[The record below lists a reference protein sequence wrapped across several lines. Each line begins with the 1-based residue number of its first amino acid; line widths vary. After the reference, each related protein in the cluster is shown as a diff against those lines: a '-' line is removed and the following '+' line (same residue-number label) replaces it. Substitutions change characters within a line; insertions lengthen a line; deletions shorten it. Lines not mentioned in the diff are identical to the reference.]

1 MDKVSEAIST
11 IRKAA
16 KLAQTYSGL
25 PLYLGFSGGKDS
37 LVVYDLARRAGVD
50 FEAWF
55 NPTTLDPAENIRYIR
70 QHFPEVRFTK
80 VRQSFFSLV
89 RKKKML
95 PTMLVRYCCREYKE
109 GHGVGRV
116 CLMGVRRAESARR
129 SGRKL
134 VAVMKSNRTLVESD
148 SLSPVTTM
156 CYGGGRE
163 KITVRPILDWT
174 DDEVWAYIKDNGLP
188 VNPVYGHA
196 RRVGCLFCPM
206 KSGAERRRDME
217 ENPHLAAR
225 LLAAAE
231 AVARPLFPDGAT
243 YIRWW
248 LSGKSVEE
256 FKREDMG

>member
-1 MDKVSEAIST
+1 MDKVSEAIGT

-16 KLAQTYSGL
+16 KLARTYSGQ

-70 QHFPEVRFTK
+70 QHFPEVRFTR

-109 GHGVGRV
+109 GHGIGRV

-134 VAVMKSNRTLVESD
+134 VAVMKSNRTLVESE
-148 SLSPVTTM
+148 SLSPVSAM
-156 CYGGGRE
+156 CYGGGKE

-174 DDEVWAYIKDNGLP
+174 DDEVWAYIRDNGL
-188 VNPVYGHA
+188 PVYGHA

-225 LLAAAE
+225 LLDAAE

-243 YIRWW
+243 YLRWW
-248 LSGKSVEE
+248 LSCKSVEE
-256 FKREDMG
+256 FKRDEMG